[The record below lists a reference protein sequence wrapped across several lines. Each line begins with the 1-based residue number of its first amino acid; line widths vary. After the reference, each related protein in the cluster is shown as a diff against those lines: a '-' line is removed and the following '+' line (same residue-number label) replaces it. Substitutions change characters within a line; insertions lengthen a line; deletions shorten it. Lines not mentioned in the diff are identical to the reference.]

1 MNDLRECIMEGE
13 GGYEESNPAGR
24 GNGVKT
30 VITDTVEA
38 DDDDELA
45 SVSHA
50 SKSSGGDSISIGD

>member
-1 MNDLRECIMEGE
+1 MEGE